1 VRVNTGFSNP
11 LIERYAGK
19 EMLLNFSPLRR
30 YQLWRALWVAL
41 AEAEMKLGIPI
52 SKEQLDELK
61 AYQGE
66 LDAARAGEI
75 EKEVRHEVIAHIRA
89 YAEQCPKAGGIIHLG
104 ATSCFVTDN
113 SELIQTRD
121 GMRILIT
128 RLANV
133 IEALAG
139 FAQEHK
145 ALPCVSYTH
154 LQPAQP
160 TTLGKRACLWLQDFL
175 TDIEEL
181 ERVCASIRF
190 RGVKGTTGTQA
201 SFLKLFKGDAGKV
214 RKLDQMVADKFGFEE
229 AFPVTGQ
236 TYPRKLDS
244 RIIDTLGQIAQS
256 AAKFAND
263 IRFLQHTGEVEEP
276 FDQKQV
282 GSSAMPYKRN
292 PVRTERISALSRMVI
307 AGGQGIRLTAAAQFL
322 ERTLDDSA
330 IRRIMMPETFLA
342 TDAILDICLNVA
354 SGLVVHEKVIRR
366 ELSTHLP
373 FVAAENILMAAVAA
387 GGDRQELHELL
398 RRHSMEARER
408 VEAGEANDL
417 LERVSR
423 DPAFSTAKAEIDSA
437 REPARMVGLAGEQTG
452 QFLAEVVRP
461 VLQNYREV
469 LGMRSDLRV

>member
-437 REPARMVGLAGEQTG
+437 REPARMVGLAGEQTE

>member
-11 LIERYAGK
+11 LVERYAGK

-41 AEAEMKLGIPI
+41 AEAEMKLGLPI
-52 SKEQLDELK
+52 SKQQLDELK

-113 SELIQTRD
+113 SELIQARD
-121 GMRILIT
+121 GVRILIT
-128 RLANV
+128 KLANV
-133 IEALAG
+133 IEALAD

-354 SGLVVHEKVIRR
+354 SGLVVHEEVIRR

-373 FVAAENILMAAVAA
+373 FVAAESILMAAVAA

-417 LERVSR
+417 LERISR
-423 DPAFSTAKAEIDSA
+423 DPAFSATKAEIDSA
-437 REPARMVGLAGEQTG
+437 REPARMVGLAEEQTER
-452 QFLAEVVRP
+452 FLAEVARP

>member
-229 AFPVTGQ
+229 AVPVTGQ

-263 IRFLQHTGEVEEP
+263 IRFL
-276 FDQKQV
+276 
-282 GSSAMPYKRN
+282 
-292 PVRTERISALSRMVI
+292 
-307 AGGQGIRLTAAAQFL
+307 
-322 ERTLDDSA
+322 
-330 IRRIMMPETFLA
+330 
-342 TDAILDICLNVA
+342 
-354 SGLVVHEKVIRR
+354 
-366 ELSTHLP
+366 
-373 FVAAENILMAAVAA
+373 
-387 GGDRQELHELL
+387 
-398 RRHSMEARER
+398 
-408 VEAGEANDL
+408 
-417 LERVSR
+417 
-423 DPAFSTAKAEIDSA
+423 
-437 REPARMVGLAGEQTG
+437 
-452 QFLAEVVRP
+452 
-461 VLQNYREV
+461 
-469 LGMRSDLRV
+469 

>member
-1 VRVNTGFSNP
+1 
-11 LIERYAGK
+11 
-19 EMLLNFSPLRR
+19 
-30 YQLWRALWVAL
+30 
-41 AEAEMKLGIPI
+41 
-52 SKEQLDELK
+52 
-61 AYQGE
+61 
-66 LDAARAGEI
+66 
-75 EKEVRHEVIAHIRA
+75 
-89 YAEQCPKAGGIIHLG
+89 
-104 ATSCFVTDN
+104 
-113 SELIQTRD
+113 
-121 GMRILIT
+121 
-128 RLANV
+128 
-133 IEALAG
+133 
-139 FAQEHK
+139 
-145 ALPCVSYTH
+145 
-154 LQPAQP
+154 
-160 TTLGKRACLWLQDFL
+160 
-175 TDIEEL
+175 
-181 ERVCASIRF
+181 
-190 RGVKGTTGTQA
+190 
-201 SFLKLFKGDAGKV
+201 
-214 RKLDQMVADKFGFEE
+214 
-229 AFPVTGQ
+229 
-236 TYPRKLDS
+236 
-244 RIIDTLGQIAQS
+244 
-256 AAKFAND
+256 
-263 IRFLQHTGEVEEP
+263 
-276 FDQKQV
+276 
-282 GSSAMPYKRN
+282 MPYKRN

-307 AGGQGIRLTAAAQFL
+307 AGGQGIRPTAAAQL
-322 ERTLDDSA
+322 TERTLDDSA

>member
-1 VRVNTGFSNP
+1 MRVNTGFSNP
-11 LIERYAGK
+11 LVERYAGK

-41 AEAEMKLGIPI
+41 AEAEMKLGLPI

-121 GMRILIT
+121 GMRILIG

-133 IEALAG
+133 IKALAD

-354 SGLVVHEKVIRR
+354 SGLVVHEEVIRR

-408 VEAGEANDL
+408 VEAGDANDL

-423 DPAFSTAKAEIDSA
+423 DPAFSAAKAEIDSA
-437 REPARMVGLAGEQTG
+437 REPARMVGLAGEQTER
-452 QFLAEVVRP
+452 FLAEVVRP